1 MIIDDKRIRIITGHY
16 GSGKTEFAINYAVK
30 LNKMGMKTAISDLD
44 IVNTYFR
51 SREKALELEN
61 IGIKVIYSSIK
72 NGNYDI
78 PAISPEIATPVK
90 DKSYNYV
97 IDLGGDDVGTVTL
110 ARLIPILDKSEV
122 DFIMVVNTKRP
133 ETSTKEGI
141 IYHKESLEKA
151 TGLNVTGFVNNTNL
165 VRETTEETL
174 KEGENILFEVSKETG
189 IPVKYTSY
197 IENIIEFKSEN
208 IETELFPMKFFMR
221 EEWM

>member
-1 MIIDDKRIRIITGHY
+1 MVIDDKRIRIITGHY

-51 SREKALELEN
+51 SREKAFELEN

-165 VRETTEETL
+165 IRETTEETL

-197 IENIIEFKSEN
+197 IEDIIECKPEN

>member
-1 MIIDDKRIRIITGHY
+1 MVIDDKRIRIISGHY

-51 SREKALELEN
+51 SREKAFELEN
-61 IGIKVIYSSIK
+61 MGIKVIYSSIK

-90 DKSYNYV
+90 DKSYNYI
-97 IDLGGDDVGTVTL
+97 IDLGGDDVGAVTL

-141 IYHKESLEKA
+141 IYHKKSLEKA
-151 TGLNVTGFVNNTNL
+151 TGLNITGFVNNTNL

-197 IENIIEFKSEN
+197 IENIIECKPKN
-208 IETELFPMKFFMR
+208 IKTELFPMKFFMR

>member
-1 MIIDDKRIRIITGHY
+1 MVIDDKRIRIISGHY

-30 LNKMGMKTAISDLD
+30 LNEMGMKTAISDLD

-51 SREKALELEN
+51 SREKAFELEN
-61 IGIKVIYSSIK
+61 MGIKVIYSSIK

-78 PAISPEIATPVK
+78 PAISPEIATPIK
-90 DKSYNYV
+90 DKSYNYI
-97 IDLGGDDVGTVTL
+97 IDLGGDDVGAVTL

-141 IYHKESLEKA
+141 IYHKKSLEKA
-151 TGLNVTGFVNNTNL
+151 TGLNITGFVNNTNL

-197 IENIIEFKSEN
+197 IENIIECKSKN
-208 IETELFPMKFFMR
+208 IKTELFPMKFFMR

>member
-1 MIIDDKRIRIITGHY
+1 MVIDDKRIRIITGHY

-61 IGIKVIYSSIK
+61 IGIKVVYSSIK

-97 IDLGGDDVGTVTL
+97 IDLGGDDVGTITL

-165 VRETTEETL
+165 IRETTEETL

-197 IENIIEFKSEN
+197 IEDIIECKPEN

>member
-1 MIIDDKRIRIITGHY
+1 MVIDDKRIRIISGHY

-30 LNKMGMKTAISDLD
+30 LNEMGMKTAISDLD

-51 SREKALELEN
+51 SREKAFELEN

-90 DKSYNYV
+90 DKSYNYI
-97 IDLGGDDVGTVTL
+97 IDLGGDDVGAVTL

-141 IYHKESLEKA
+141 IYHKKSLEKA
-151 TGLNVTGFVNNTNL
+151 TGLNITGFVNNTNL

-197 IENIIEFKSEN
+197 IENIIECKPKN
-208 IETELFPMKFFMR
+208 IKTELFAMKFFMR

>member
-1 MIIDDKRIRIITGHY
+1 MVIDDKRIRIISGHY

-30 LNKMGMKTAISDLD
+30 LNEMGMKTAISDLD

-51 SREKALELEN
+51 SREKAFELEN
-61 IGIKVIYSSIK
+61 MGIKVIYSSIK

-90 DKSYNYV
+90 DKSYNYI
-97 IDLGGDDVGTVTL
+97 IDLGGDDVGAVTL
-110 ARLIPILDKSEV
+110 TRLIPILDKSEV

-141 IYHKESLEKA
+141 IYHKKSLEKA
-151 TGLNVTGFVNNTNL
+151 TGLNITGFVNNTNL

-197 IENIIEFKSEN
+197 IENIIECKC
-208 IETELFPMKFFMR
+208 
-221 EEWM
+221 

>member
-1 MIIDDKRIRIITGHY
+1 MLLVIDDKRIRIITGHY

-30 LNKMGMKTAISDLD
+30 LYKMGMKTAISDLD

-51 SREKALELEN
+51 SREKTFELEN
-61 IGIKVIYSSIK
+61 MGIKVISSSIK

-97 IDLGGDDVGTVTL
+97 IDLGGDDVGAITL
-110 ARLIPILDKSEV
+110 ARLLPIINKSEV

-151 TGLNVTGFVNNTNL
+151 TGLNITGFVNNTNL
-165 VRETTEETL
+165 VRETTEDTL
-174 KEGENILFEVSKETG
+174 KEGENLLCEVSKETG
-189 IPVKYTSY
+189 IPIKYTSY
-197 IENIIEFKSEN
+197 IEDIIKPQN